1 MKTIFNLALT
11 VLLPLAVFS
20 QWTNNPMANTLI
32 ADIGHNCIQSKT
44 ATDGHNQCYISYW
57 VNIQDSTD
65 RFELRLQRIDTN
77 GYRMWGD
84 SGILVSRHPTRTW
97 LSDYSLLVDTSGNA
111 VIFLEDKRDTTFSQV
126 FGYSV
131 TPSGQMRWGADG
143 IRLAYN
149 TNCSSYSPN
158 AILTSAGNIIV
169 GWNILFSGT
178 SSANMAMQVMKLSDN
193 GTKLWSQPRTFT
205 GPDTTYM
212 FPQFTVTDNDN
223 FIMVWTRYVE
233 HHSAV
238 GEVAYKYIYSQR
250 YDDNGIAVWPANAA
264 ICDLD
269 TLALTLPDSP
279 DWSVVRDGSGGTF
292 IAWYDDRTQSD
303 YNNVYVQHVD
313 KDGNLAWQKN
323 GIGVSTI
330 NYGTDRRYP
339 VACYLPGT
347 DELSVWW
354 SEVKQEPLT
363 YLYQLTAQK
372 FNMSGGMQW
381 SDTGKTYC
389 SSGPDSS
396 FMINNVLNATN
407 RDVVVFF
414 NKTFLNIIGPD
425 TTLSVSLSALRVD
438 NDGTTEWNPASE
450 LLSGT
455 TPLKFSSMA
464 SRFNNQYFVAWS
476 ENRNGDPTNPYGEI
490 YAQNISIDGK
500 LGPLGISEPAA
511 ALNES
516 RIIPNPS
523 TGRSELSFTTTMRG
537 EVEISVYSSTG
548 TCLQTIKSAIAQD
561 GTGVLLHGESL
572 PAGLYLVKITGT
584 LQTGVLRWMIM
595 R

>member
-1 MKTIFNLALT
+1 MKNIFTLAMT
-11 VLLPLAVFS
+11 MLLPVFAFS
-20 QWTNNPMANTLI
+20 QWTTNPLANTLV
-32 ADIGHNCIQSKT
+32 ADINHNCIQPKT
-44 ATDGHNQCYISYW
+44 ATDGHSKCYISYW
-57 VNIQDSTD
+57 VKILENTD

-143 IRLAYN
+143 VRLANN
-149 TNCSSYSPN
+149 TNCNSYSPN
-158 AILTSAGNIIV
+158 AFLTSAGNIIV

-178 SSANMAMQVMKLSDN
+178 SSNDMAMQVMKLSEI

-223 FIMVWTRYVE
+223 FILVWTSYVE
-233 HHSAV
+233 HHSGV
-238 GEVAYKYIYSQR
+238 GEVAYKYIYAQR
-250 YDDNGIAVWPANAA
+250 YDDNGTAVWASNAA

-279 DWSVVRDGSGGTF
+279 DWSVVKDGSGGAF
-292 IAWYDDRTQSD
+292 VAWYDDRMQSN
-303 YNNVYVQHVD
+303 YHNIYVQHVD
-313 KDGNLAWQKN
+313 KDGNLAWKKN
-323 GIGVSTI
+323 GIKVATV
-330 NYGTDRRYP
+330 NYGTDRRHP
-339 VACYLPGT
+339 VACYLPET
-347 DELSVWW
+347 DELTVWW
-354 SEVKQEPLT
+354 SEMKQEPLT
-363 YLYQLTAQK
+363 CLSQLTGQK
-372 FNMSGGMQW
+372 FNMSGEILW
-381 SDTGKTYC
+381 SDTGKTYYR
-389 SSGPDSS
+389 SGPDSS
-396 FMINNVLNATN
+396 FMISNVLSATN

-414 NKTFLNIIGPD
+414 NETLLNIEGHD

-438 NDGTTEWNPASE
+438 NDGTTEWNPAIE

-455 TPLKFSSMA
+455 APLKFSPVA
-464 SRFNNQYFVAWS
+464 SKFNDQYFVAWS

-500 LGPLGISEPAA
+500 LGPLGISEPVAPRDEA
-511 ALNES
+511 

-523 TGRSELSFTTTMRG
+523 TGRSELHFTTTIRG
-537 EVEISVYSSTG
+537 EVEISIYSSTG
-548 TCLQTIKSAIAQD
+548 TCLQTNKSTIIQD
-561 GTGVLLHGESL
+561 GTVAILHGETL
-572 PAGLYLVKITGT
+572 PPGLYLIKITGA
-584 LQTGVLRWMIM
+584 LQTWVLRWMII